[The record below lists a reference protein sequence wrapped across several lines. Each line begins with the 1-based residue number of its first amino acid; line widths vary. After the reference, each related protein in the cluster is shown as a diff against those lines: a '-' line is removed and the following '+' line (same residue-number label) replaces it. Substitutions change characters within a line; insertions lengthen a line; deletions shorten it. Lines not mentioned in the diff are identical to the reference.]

1 MSPAG
6 SRGVPSLLRVTQRR
20 EKHPTSSHARLED
33 RLRPRVV
40 IWHAQEVRERQI
52 DRVVAVAVAVI
63 VVVLI
68 GLVAALGILVG
79 WLPAAILFAAV
90 VLVVF
95 MVLVAN

>member
-1 MSPAG
+1 
-6 SRGVPSLLRVTQRR
+6 
-20 EKHPTSSHARLED
+20 
-33 RLRPRVV
+33 
-40 IWHAQEVRERQI
+40 
-52 DRVVAVAVAVI
+52 VI